1 MKQSQ
6 TSHLPVMG
14 VGPIYVISIVII
26 TIFAIIFGRS
36 NTSLPTNIQ
45 APNTPVATVLAIL
58 GAFIILL
65 GLIIYVLAIKIKITK
80 AIKENR
86 LLTTGIYSVVRNP
99 IYSAWLLL
107 CTGFLLLTGSLLL
120 ALSLFLLFWLYL
132 TILMKHT
139 EEKWLAKLYG
149 DPYLEYC
156 KKVNRCLPWFPK
168 KNLKKYF
175 SKNQAQSM
183 RIFHNFKNQV
193 RSTLIFYNSPNLLQF
208 SFFPAQITLIFHN
221 FPNSVTSR
229 LCYNKHNE
237 RATNSRTTSI
247 E

>member
-26 TIFAIIFGRS
+26 TIFAIIFGHV
-36 NTSLPTNIQ
+36 NTSLPTNIK
-45 APNTPVATVLAIL
+45 APNTPVTNSTSSNSTSVSDSAFPSTQSVSQIFTLSAAFPPRTPVATVLAIL
-58 GAFIILL
+58 GILIILL

-107 CTGFLLLTGSLLL
+107 CTGSLLLTGSPLLTF
-120 ALSLFLLFWLYL
+120 SLFLLFWLYL

-139 EEKWLAKLYG
+139 EEKWLTKLYG

-168 KNLKKYF
+168 K
-175 SKNQAQSM
+175 
-183 RIFHNFKNQV
+183 
-193 RSTLIFYNSPNLLQF
+193 
-208 SFFPAQITLIFHN
+208 
-221 FPNSVTSR
+221 
-229 LCYNKHNE
+229 
-237 RATNSRTTSI
+237 
-247 E
+247 

>member
-1 MKQSQ
+1 MSQ

-14 VGPIYVISIVII
+14 VGPIYVINIVII
-26 TIFAIIFGRS
+26 TIFAIIFGHA

-45 APNTPVATVLAIL
+45 APNTPVTNSTSSNLTSVSDSTSSGTQSVSQIFTLSAAFSPRTPVAIILAIL
-58 GAFIILL
+58 GILIILL
-65 GLIIYVLAIKIKITK
+65 GLIIYILAIKIKITK

-168 KNLKKYF
+168 K
-175 SKNQAQSM
+175 
-183 RIFHNFKNQV
+183 
-193 RSTLIFYNSPNLLQF
+193 
-208 SFFPAQITLIFHN
+208 
-221 FPNSVTSR
+221 
-229 LCYNKHNE
+229 
-237 RATNSRTTSI
+237 
-247 E
+247 